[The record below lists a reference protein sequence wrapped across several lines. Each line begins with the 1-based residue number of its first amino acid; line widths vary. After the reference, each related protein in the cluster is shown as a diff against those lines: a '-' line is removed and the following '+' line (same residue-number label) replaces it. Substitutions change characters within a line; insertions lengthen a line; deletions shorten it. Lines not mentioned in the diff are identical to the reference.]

1 MSAEGEKQELP
12 ASARLDY
19 ILNNTAIIPI
29 LFLLV
34 VFRPYEGYI
43 QRIEFLLFLI
53 QYDNGEWDG
62 LLLENIF
69 IWEITSLLPLLIIIP
84 LLFYRE
90 RVSAGINN
98 FMIAQI
104 TKEVIEEFDKDSD
117 EILSKEESQGFF
129 SSIMEYLD
137 EEEKKD
143 FDSDALFDKYD
154 SNKDG
159 KLDGD
164 EISSLILE
172 LFDPF
177 RTEEPI
183 QESSS
188 MSGTIKS
195 APSEDEMQKLD
206 RLYNE
211 GYLSKERYERLK
223 QDLNR

>member
-1 MSAEGEKQELP
+1 MSEEEEKQKLP
-12 ASARLDY
+12 THLEY

-53 QYDNGEWDG
+53 EKG

-69 IWEITSLLPLLIIIP
+69 IPQIVELLPLLLIIP
-84 LLFYRE
+84 LMFYRE
-90 RVSAGINN
+90 RVGASANN
-98 FMIAQI
+98 FVRSQI
-104 TKEVIEEFDKDSD
+104 GKLAIQEFDKDGD
-117 EILSKEESQGFF
+117 ETLSKKEFQGFF
-129 SSIMEYLD
+129 SAMMED
-137 EEEKKD
+137 IEEEEKKD
-143 FDSDALFDKYD
+143 IDSALFDKYD
-154 SNKDG
+154 SDRDG

-172 LFDPF
+172 LFDEF

-183 QESSS
+183 QESS
-188 MSGTIKS
+188 MSGTVKS

-206 RLYNE
+206 RLYKE

-223 QDLNR
+223 QDLSR

>member
-1 MSAEGEKQELP
+1 MSEEAEEQKLP
-12 ASARLDY
+12 THLEY

-29 LFLLV
+29 FFLLFFV
-34 VFRPYEGYI
+34 RPYEGYI

-53 QYDNGEWDG
+53 ENG

-69 IWEITSLLPLLIIIP
+69 IPQIVELLPLLLIIP
-84 LLFYRE
+84 LMFYRE
-90 RVSAGINN
+90 RVGASANN
-98 FMIAQI
+98 FVRSQI
-104 TKEVIEEFDKDSD
+104 GKLAIQEFDKDGD
-117 EILSKEESQGFF
+117 ETLSKKEYQNFF
-129 SSIMEYLD
+129 SMMMEDLEE

-143 FDSDALFDKYD
+143 IDSDALFDKYD

-172 LFDPF
+172 LFDEF

-188 MSGTIKS
+188 MSGTVKA

-206 RLYNE
+206 RLYKE
-211 GYLSKERYERLK
+211 GYLSEERYERLK